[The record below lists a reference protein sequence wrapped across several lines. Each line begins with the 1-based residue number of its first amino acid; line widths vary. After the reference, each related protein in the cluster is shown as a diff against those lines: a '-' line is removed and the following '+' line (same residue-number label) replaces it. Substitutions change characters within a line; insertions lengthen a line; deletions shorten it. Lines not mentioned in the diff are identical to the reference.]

1 MGFLAGGAG
10 WGLSPVC
17 TCPGLLLVRVPC
29 LPMTPL
35 LAWSSACQVPLSA
48 QVPCPTGDSL
58 LPCCQS
64 FGAPP
69 TPGVRGPHLKD
80 LRALG
85 RDGLHLP
92 LLAGQAGWLYV
103 PPLFRFWNLELG
115 YTARRAPRP
124 SLTILRRERG
134 ALSLA
139 AQCLKPST
147 ICSFPGMRSLCCKL
161 QFATSDSLGIVSV
174 CTGL

>member
-1 MGFLAGGAG
+1 M
-10 WGLSPVC
+10 S
-17 TCPGLLLVRVPC
+17 
-29 LPMTPL
+29 PL
-35 LAWSSACQVPLSA
+35 LAWFSACQVPLSA
-48 QVPCPTGDSL
+48 QVPCPTGDNL

-69 TPGVRGPHLKD
+69 TPGVRGAHLKD

-92 LLAGQAGWLYV
+92 LLAGQAGRLYV
-103 PPLFRFWNLELG
+103 SLFRFWNLELG

-124 SLTILRRERG
+124 SPTILRRERD

-139 AQCLKPST
+139 AQRLKSSP
-147 ICSFPGMRSLCCKL
+147 IL
-161 QFATSDSLGIVSV
+161 QFPWNEIFAL
-174 CTGL
+174 